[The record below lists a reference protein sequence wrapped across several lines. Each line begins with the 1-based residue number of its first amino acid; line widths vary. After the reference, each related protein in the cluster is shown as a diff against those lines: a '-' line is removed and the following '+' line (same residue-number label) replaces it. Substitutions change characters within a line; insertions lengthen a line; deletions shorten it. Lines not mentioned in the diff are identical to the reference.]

1 VARTL
6 KASDSDGNQ
15 AAATRTI
22 AKAIEAVAKIL
33 GNTKAVCRKCYVHPA
48 VLEAYRDGSL
58 HEAPPQGTTKLK
70 PLDEL
75 RVDEGA
81 VLALLTRKVKNGYR
95 INAQAGLRRQLKRS
109 LHRAKNASASK
120 QRGRADRK

>member
-1 VARTL
+1 MARTL

-22 AKAIEAVAKIL
+22 AKAIEAVATL

-70 PLDEL
+70 PSDEL